1 MYNVIV
7 LLAQNSGIDI
17 SMIIDSK
24 DKALLELLSANS
36 RESTAE
42 LARKM
47 KLSRSTVKDRIER
60 LELRGVIKGYT
71 IRFSEEYS
79 LGQIQ
84 AHVTIS
90 SHPKYATEIVKTL
103 RRMNAVKSLYAVNGI
118 YDMIAVLSVES
129 TQSLDLALDEI
140 GGINGIE
147 KTVSSI
153 ILSTKFEK

>member
-1 MYNVIV
+1 
-7 LLAQNSGIDI
+7 
-17 SMIIDSK
+17 MIIDSK

-42 LARKM
+42 LARKL

-60 LELRGVIKGYT
+60 LESRGVIKGYT

-79 LGQIQ
+79 VSQIQ
-84 AHVTIS
+84 AHVMIS
-90 SHPKYATEIVKTL
+90 SHPKDSAEIVKTL
-103 RRMNAVKSLYAVNGI
+103 RKMAAVKSLYAVNGI
-118 YDMIAVLSVES
+118 YDMIAMLSVES
-129 TQSLDLALDEI
+129 TRSLDLALDTI
-140 GGINGIE
+140 GDINGIE